1 MRCTYT
7 SKTAR
12 VVRRTGG
19 SHAPALIKINVN
31 VGTGKEA
38 LVRRSKRSIDLRN
51 LPLDGFDMFLLA
63 QLDMPQPL
71 GDLIDI
77 APCDSQEAMRR
88 VRQLA
93 ALGVV
98 EISGDLPPEL
108 RVLAPAKGAATLA
121 DADDDDDQDSDQR
134 MTLRPPP
141 APRVEPRVEA
151 RAVAPKPQQQLK
163 RTTETRSVRP
173 FSRTLSEDDATTLRP
188 PAPLA
193 VSEMMRAAEEAT
205 MRSVVDRSSGVVE
218 KQNVNI
224 EFKTPR
230 EIVAADGRVVRDRSV
245 FSRQTLV
252 DEDVQERARE
262 AEDPRAARRR

>member
-1 MRCTYT
+1 MST
-7 SKTAR
+7 
-12 VVRRTGG
+12 
-19 SHAPALIKINVN
+19 

-38 LVRRSKRSIDLRN
+38 LVRRSNRSIDLRN

-71 GDLIDI
+71 CDLIDI

-93 ALGVV
+93 ALGVI
-98 EISGDLPPEL
+98 EIAGELPPDM
-108 RVLAPAKGAATLA
+108 RVLAPVRGAATLA
-121 DADDDDDQDSDQR
+121 DADDDADDDSDQI

-141 APRVEPRVEA
+141 APQAERRVEA
-151 RAVAPKPQQQLK
+151 RAPTAAKPQLK

-193 VSEMMRAAEEAT
+193 VSEMMRAAEETT

-224 EFKTPR
+224 EFQTPR
-230 EIVAADGRVVRDRSV
+230 EVVAADGRVVRDRSV

>member
-1 MRCTYT
+1 MST
-7 SKTAR
+7 
-12 VVRRTGG
+12 
-19 SHAPALIKINVN
+19 

-98 EISGDLPPEL
+98 EISGELPPEL
-108 RVLAPAKGAATLA
+108 RGVLAPAKGAATLA
-121 DADDDDDQDSDQR
+121 DANDDRAGDDSDQI

-141 APRVEPRVEA
+141 APRAAARVEA
-151 RAVAPKPQQQLK
+151 RVTAPAPKPQQLK
-163 RTTETRSVRP
+163 RTTQTRSVRP
-173 FSRTLSEDDATTLRP
+173 FSRTLCEDDATTLRP

-193 VSEMMRAAEEAT
+193 VSEMMRAAEETT

-230 EIVAADGRVVRDRSV
+230 EVVTADGRVVRDRSV

-262 AEDPRAARRR
+262 GEDPRAARRR